1 MENAMC
7 YTRKEPMSEDRKAS
21 ENRGTEMRT
30 ERSGRVDSLRGS
42 DRRDKKPAPEHTPA
56 KETVPAE

>member
-1 MENAMC
+1 MC
-7 YTRKEPMSEDRKAS
+7 YTSKPSVSEDRKAA

-30 ERSGRVDSLRGS
+30 ERSGLADSLRGS
-42 DRRDKKPAPEHTPA
+42 DRQDKKPAPEHTPA

>member
-1 MENAMC
+1 MC
-7 YTRKEPMSEDRKAS
+7 YTSKPSVSEDRKVA

-30 ERSGRVDSLRGS
+30 ERSGLADSLRGS
-42 DRRDKKPAPEHTPA
+42 DRQDKKPASEHTPA